1 MGQHEWRHW
10 RGQSR
15 ELPVALI
22 RLPALALSIT
32 LALGVAGCTSDAS
45 TPAAPLAAAGDA
57 AARNAR
63 ATVESA
69 LAAPAANRAAPT
81 LESAAA
87 TPLHSL
93 LGVARAATATAAQPP
108 PATDTPVPPETPTP
122 PATPTATADLAAT
135 QAAGMDSLL
144 STAVAA
150 TLAAQAS
157 ATAIQLQLATAVA
170 ATLTAARPTT
180 TPEPTATPQP
190 TVTPTRAVA
199 IEPLRLAF
207 VRGDIGATDILVLDI
222 DRGAVQTVADRSCD
236 EAEPSWAS
244 DGQTIIYQADCGGSY
259 DLYLA
264 NVVSGARSQLTFSPD
279 LQERD
284 ADIAPDGRRVAF
296 RVNRDHEGRNVDGAL
311 WIMDIDGANAQPIG
325 IDGRSPAWSPDGN
338 RLLFMSQRDGG
349 WDVFVFD
356 LRTRSTQRLTSC
368 AGDCRFPV
376 WSPDGDAVAYYFLGN
391 PEEKERSSIRVQS
404 IGSDRARTLVTGD
417 TVGRP
422 AWSATGLV
430 AFNSGLGL
438 EVVNDDGSNRQVLVP
453 DDVHWAPAWS
463 R

>member
-10 RGQSR
+10 RGQPR

-32 LALGVAGCTSDAS
+32 LVLGVAGCTPPAS
-45 TPAAPLAAAGDA
+45 TPAAPLSAAEDA

-69 LAAPAANRAAPT
+69 LAAPNASQAAPT
-81 LESAAA
+81 SGGIA
-87 TPLHSL
+87 PPSL
-93 LGVARAATATAAQPP
+93 LSVARVATATATQSPT
-108 PATDTPVPPETPTP
+108 ATDTPAPIATPVPSTTPTV
-122 PATPTATADLAAT
+122 TADLAAT
-135 QAAGMDSLL
+135 RAAGMDSLL

-150 TLAAQAS
+150 TLAAQAT
-157 ATAIQLQLATAVA
+157 ATAVQAQLATAVA
-170 ATLTAARPTT
+170 ATVVAARPTA
-180 TPEPTATPQP
+180 TPVQTATPPP
-190 TVTPTRAVA
+190 TITPPRSVA

-207 VRGDIGATDILVLDI
+207 VRGDIGATDILVLDV
-222 DRGAVQTVADRSCD
+222 DSGAIETVADRSCD
-236 EAEPSWAS
+236 EAEPSWAN
-244 DGQTIIYQADCGGSY
+244 DGQTVIYQADCGGSY
-259 DLYLA
+259 DLYLT
-264 NVVSGARSQLTFSPD
+264 NVVTGARSQITFSPD

-349 WDVFVFD
+349 WDIFVFD
-356 LRTRSTQRLTSC
+356 LRTRSMQRLTSC

-391 PEEKERSSIRVQS
+391 PEEKDRSSIRVQS

-438 EVVNDDGSNRQVLVP
+438 EVVNEDGSNRQVIVP
-453 DDVHWAPAWS
+453 GDIHWAPAWS